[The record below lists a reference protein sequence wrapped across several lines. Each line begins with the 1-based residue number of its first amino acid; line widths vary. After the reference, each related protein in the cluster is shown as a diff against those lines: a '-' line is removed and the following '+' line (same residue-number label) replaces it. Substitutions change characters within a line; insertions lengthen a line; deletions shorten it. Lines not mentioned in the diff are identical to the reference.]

1 MAVVLAVMVVAAPA
15 SAQLAP
21 TTGPLPGSTFQGADG
36 DHDDDPDR
44 SLIDWQ
50 GLEEAG
56 RVQHNPD
63 PNGNDSAFE
72 GGSEELE
79 PGGWGLTTE
88 SGGVTPA
95 KSNIRD
101 AWSAVDQPG
110 VDTFLYL
117 GFTRQDTT
125 GTTFLTF
132 ELNRDDLLWDNDN
145 NPATLKIPCR
155 RTGDVLISYEPHG
168 NEPIVDVV
176 IRRWTT
182 TQADPDTD
190 CATKGTLTRFTALG
204 ASAAQ
209 AAMNSVSIA
218 GRLPGALTGALAA
231 GRFGEASLNLNTLLQ
246 QAFRDDCLAFTSVWM
261 HSRSSDSI
269 TSNMQDYVE
278 PQPLSV
284 RTCSASGIKF
294 FDSNANGERDE
305 GEPGIPEFLIWA
317 DYDNDGVHDDDEPFS
332 VSDDDGAY
340 VIDDIRPPNGT
351 YWLRERLQGSSSVA
365 PDWTCSFPNDAT
377 DGGTGSA
384 PGGRFPCAWGLI
396 NAVSTPNAAG
406 RNFGNWYPAQLTIE
420 KELFP
425 VDDPGRFDLLVN
437 GIVELPEAGDG
448 ASVTLSVPPGTF
460 EVSERAVAGTDA
472 ADYRIEVNC
481 RRTVT
486 RFGRFRSGAT
496 FTGLQLAA
504 GQQGSCK
511 FSNVRISGPVE
522 PPPAG
527 TPAIAIRKR
536 GPAVAVAGDRLRY
549 ALLVTNPGEVPFP
562 ADAVLV
568 TDEQCDNPPRLVSK
582 RGDDTPETL
591 DPGDR
596 WIYRCSRATAAGE
609 DCEPD
614 TVQNAGVVTGTAG
627 ERTVTD
633 DDSITTMLLCP
644 EEPDPEP
651 PVPDEPTPEPPAPL
665 PPGLV
670 PYDPPGPEPPRD
682 LDVPGPVAPAGPT
695 PPRAGAAGRAR
706 FEVGP
711 ATRRCL
717 RNRTPRVT
725 VSGTRI
731 SRVRIFVNGGPRRTL
746 NLRILQ
752 ARARLRVTLAPG
764 RHRVTARVTFQL
776 GSGTPPVSLTRTVRI
791 CPPRARAPRFTG

>member
-1 MAVVLAVMVVAAPA
+1 LVAVALAAMVVGAPA
-15 SAQLAP
+15 SAQFVP
-21 TTGPLPGSTFQGADG
+21 TSGPLPGSTFQGADG
-36 DHDDDPDR
+36 DHDDAPDR

-50 GLEEAG
+50 GLENAG
-56 RVQHNPD
+56 RVQHNQD
-63 PNGNDSAFE
+63 PNEDDSAFE
-72 GGSEELE
+72 GGSKELE
-79 PGGWGLTTE
+79 PGGWGLTSE

-95 KSNIRD
+95 KSNVRD

-110 VDTFLYL
+110 VDTFVYF

-132 ELNRDDLLWDNDN
+132 ELNRDDRLWN
-145 NPATLKIPCR
+145 NGNAKIPCR

-168 NEPIVDVV
+168 NDPIVDVV

-182 TQADPDTD
+182 TEADPDTD
-190 CATKGTLTRFTALG
+190 CARKGTLTTFTSIG
-204 ASAAQ
+204 ASVAQ

-218 GRLPGALTGALAA
+218 GRLPGALTGTLAA
-231 GRFGEASLNLNTLLQ
+231 GRFGEASLNLSTLLQ

-261 HSRSSDSI
+261 HSRSSDSM
-269 TSNMQDYVE
+269 TSNMQDYVA

-284 RTCSASGIKF
+284 RTCSASGVKF
-294 FDSNANGERDE
+294 FDSNADGERDE
-305 GEPGIPEFLIWA
+305 WESGIPGFLIWA
-317 DYDNDGVHDDDEPFS
+317 DYDNDGGHDDDEPFS
-332 VSDDDGAY
+332 VSDNEGAY

-365 PDWTCSFPNDAT
+365 PDWTCSFPNAST

-396 NAVSTPNAAG
+396 NAVSTANAEG
-406 RNFGNWYPAQLTIE
+406 RDFGNWYPAQLTIE

-425 VDDPGRFDLLVN
+425 ADDPGRFDLLVN
-437 GIVELPEAGDG
+437 GEVVLAAAGDG
-448 ASVTLSVPPGTF
+448 ASSTLSVTPGTF
-460 EVSERAVAGTDA
+460 QFSERAVAGTDA
-472 ADYRIEVNC
+472 ADYRTEVNC

-496 FTGLQLAA
+496 FAGLELAA

-511 FSNVRISGPVE
+511 FSNVRIAGPVE
-522 PPPAG
+522 PPPVG
-527 TPAIAIRKR
+527 SPAVAIRKR

-549 ALLVTNPGEVPFP
+549 ALLLTNPGEVPFP
-562 ADAVLV
+562 ADAVVV

-591 DPGDR
+591 DPGDG
-596 WIYRCSRATAAGE
+596 WIYRCSRATAAGA

-614 TVQNAGVVTGTAG
+614 TVENAGVVTATAG
-627 ERTVTD
+627 DRTVTD
-633 DDSITTMLLCP
+633 DDAITTLLLCP
-644 EEPDPEP
+644 EEPGTGES
-651 PVPDEPTPEPPAPL
+651 DEPGPAPPAPL

-670 PYDPPGPEPPRD
+670 PYDPPGPAPPRD
-682 LDVPGPVAPAGPT
+682 PDVPGPVSPAGPT

-711 ATRRCL
+711 ATR
-717 RNRTPRVT
+717 TPRVT

-731 SRVRIFVNGGPRRTL
+731 SRARILVNRRLRRTL
-746 NLRILQ
+746 HLRILQ
-752 ARARLRVTLAPG
+752 RRVRTRITLAPG
-764 RHRVTARVTFQL
+764 RHRVTARVAFEL

-791 CPPRARAPRFTG
+791 CSPRARAPRFTG